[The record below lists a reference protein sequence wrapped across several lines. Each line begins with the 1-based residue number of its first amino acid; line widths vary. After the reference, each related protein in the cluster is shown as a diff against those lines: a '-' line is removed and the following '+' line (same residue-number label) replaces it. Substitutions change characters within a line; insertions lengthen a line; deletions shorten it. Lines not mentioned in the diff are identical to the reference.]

1 MLFKNVLL
9 LIFPLLGLTR
19 SAARS
24 YPRSKIYLIHNAI
37 ELDQKVVEQVVTG
50 KELYDKN
57 DLV

>member
-1 MLFKNVLL
+1 MILKTVLL
-9 LIFPLLGLTR
+9 LLFPLLGLTR
-19 SAARS
+19 SVDRS
-24 YPRSKIYLIHNAI
+24 YQRSKIYLIHNAI